1 MEFELT
7 DEQKMIQEM
16 VREFGRSQIQP
27 HVKKIDEEKRIPDSI
42 IKGMANLGLLGMT
55 VSPQYGGAA
64 ADPVTVGLVAEEL
77 ARADFSCAVPTF
89 FLVQCAW
96 GFILNKYGREEA
108 RQAIL
113 PWVTKGEAFIG
124 IASTEPDAGSDVA
137 SIKTRAEKRD
147 GTYILNGEKM
157 FISGIDEIMN
167 QLPRGGGYVTLAK
180 TDPAQG
186 ARGISLF
193 YVPLKGTAGITTT
206 LLEDWGRRG
215 ISTGGFALE
224 NAVIPESYL
233 IGEENQGFYYAME
246 GFDLARAIIAV
257 VSSSAAQSALLQA
270 MDYMKI
276 RKAFGQP
283 IARFEAL
290 QFKLA
295 ENWAKLEAVKLLGYK
310 ALWTYGLEQKRER
323 SRWETTK
330 LCAAAKM
337 LAPVFS
343 FEAINDAIQCFG
355 AFGYTE
361 ECPLHLA
368 LRGVRSYY
376 WAEGTLEIMKIIV
389 GRELLGKDFIAYR

>member
-7 DEQKMIQEM
+7 EEQRMIQEM
-16 VREFGRSQIQP
+16 VREFGRCQIQP
-27 HVKKIDEEKRIPDSI
+27 LVKKIDEEKTIPDSI
-42 IKGMANLGLLGMT
+42 IKGLANLGLLGMT
-55 VSPQYGGAA
+55 VSPQYGGAG

-96 GFILNKYGREEA
+96 GFILNKYGKEEA
-108 RQAIL
+108 RQAVL

-137 SIKTRAEKRD
+137 SIKTKAEKRD

-157 FISGIDEIMN
+157 FISGIHEVIN

-180 TDPAQG
+180 TDPAKG

-193 YVPLKGTAGITTT
+193 YIPLKGTSGITTT

-224 NAVIPESYL
+224 NVVIPSSYL
-233 IGEENQGFYYAME
+233 LGEENQGFYYAME

-257 VSSSAAQSALLQA
+257 VSSSVAQSALLQA

-295 ENWAKLEAVKLLGYK
+295 ENWAKLEAVKLLSYK
-310 ALWTYGLEQKRER
+310 ALWTHNLEQKGEK

-337 LAPVFS
+337 LAPAFA

-389 GRELLGKDFIAYR
+389 GRELLGKDFIASR